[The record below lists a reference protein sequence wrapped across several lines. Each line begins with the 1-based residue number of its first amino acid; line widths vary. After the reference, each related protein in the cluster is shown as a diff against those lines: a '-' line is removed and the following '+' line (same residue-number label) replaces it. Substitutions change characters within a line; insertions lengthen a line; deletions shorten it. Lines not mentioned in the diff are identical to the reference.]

1 MKVDNL
7 VIPYNE
13 VAQRFNGYFTRVA
26 NSLFENIPIEINWNY
41 FSNISRVS
49 ESCFFLLTNFN
60 EIKLVMNSFENKGNS
75 MHDIKPEVLRRVNE
89 VIIPHLIFLYN
100 KCVLDGI
107 YPSMLKV
114 ARVVLIFKSGD
125 RCEVSNYRPI
135 SNLLTVNK
143 IFETLT
149 NNRISSFWDK
159 HNIISDRQFGFC
171 KSSSATLAIFSLVTD
186 ILKTF
191 NQKSF
196 TIAIFLDLR
205 KAFDTVNI
213 EILMHKL
220 ELYGFRGNINKFI
233 ASYLSD
239 RKQYVDVNGK
249 NSSCNEVTVGVPQGS
264 VLGPQ
269 LFKIFI
275 NDLTRLTPG
284 KSILFADDAV
294 LYITDSCLDSCIV
307 KLNLLIENL

>member
-75 MHDIKPEVLRRVNE
+75 MHDIKPEVLRRVYE

-149 NNRISSFWDK
+149 NNRISSF
-159 HNIISDRQFGFC
+159 
-171 KSSSATLAIFSLVTD
+171 
-186 ILKTF
+186 
-191 NQKSF
+191 
-196 TIAIFLDLR
+196 
-205 KAFDTVNI
+205 
-213 EILMHKL
+213 
-220 ELYGFRGNINKFI
+220 
-233 ASYLSD
+233 
-239 RKQYVDVNGK
+239 
-249 NSSCNEVTVGVPQGS
+249 
-264 VLGPQ
+264 
-269 LFKIFI
+269 
-275 NDLTRLTPG
+275 
-284 KSILFADDAV
+284 
-294 LYITDSCLDSCIV
+294 
-307 KLNLLIENL
+307 